1 MKKLSQLL
9 TTITATSIL
18 CVSCATSNNNERTI
32 PQPPQQKIVANDET
46 IVLPQIGKTGKDS
59 ISESQ
64 AQLQNE
70 SQPSKFKTITDQKGP
85 GGAVNRVNVDNP
97 DGGLPDYY
105 LAPNNNVPQTTNNN
119 PDKLSTPNWQFSW

>member
-1 MKKLSQLL
+1 MGRISQLL
-9 TTITATSIL
+9 ITLAVTSVV
-18 CVSCATSNNNERTI
+18 CVSCATSTNERNI
-32 PQPPQQKIVANDET
+32 PQPPQTKIVSGDET
-46 IVLPQIGKTGKDS
+46 IVLPQIGKTGSNS

-64 AQLQNE
+64 AELQNE
-70 SQPSKFKTITDQKGP
+70 SQPSKFKTITEQKGP

-105 LAPNNNVPQTTNNN
+105 LTPNNNVPQTTNNN